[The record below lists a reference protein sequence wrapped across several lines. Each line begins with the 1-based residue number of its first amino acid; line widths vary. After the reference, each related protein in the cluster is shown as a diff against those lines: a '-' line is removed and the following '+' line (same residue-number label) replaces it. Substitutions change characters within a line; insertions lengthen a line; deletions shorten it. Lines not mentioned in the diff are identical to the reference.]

1 MQALAQ
7 TAEAISKT
15 TKKTEKVRLLADY
28 FAGLPAEVGAQ
39 SAIYLSGKT
48 FPAYSETT
56 LNVGGSLLWRAVA
69 ELSHASSE
77 EMSAAY
83 RKYGDL
89 GSASCDLLQD
99 RAPKESRLSVEDF
112 SSKLVEIAAAR
123 GPAAK
128 SAVLVDLLSRAT
140 PLEAKY
146 IIKIITGDL
155 RIGLKESLVEEAI
168 GKAFDATEAEVRR
181 ANMLLGDISEALR
194 LAAERRLSE
203 ARMRMYHPIAMMLAT
218 PVETAEEAFAC
229 FEDAQV
235 EDKYDGIRAQVH
247 CGGMDTNDQ
256 PNRVRIFSRTYD
268 DVTGSFPELVPYFER
283 FPAPVILDG
292 EIVAWQR
299 ASESADDAPYGRA
312 LPFSALQTRLG
323 RKKITAEMI
332 RNVPVAYLAFDV
344 LYAKEELIIDKPLR
358 ERRRFLEEI
367 IGKVDLSQVKL
378 GDPEAQAQ
386 LCFEQDIAADQQ
398 LHSQVLL
405 APAQRASSPE
415 EIDRIFDEARARGN
429 EGLMIKD
436 LSSAY
441 LPGRRGRWWM
451 KMKRELATLDVVVTV
466 AEYGHGKRAPWL
478 SDYTFAVRGN
488 DDGKLLNVGK
498 AYSGVTDEEIKRL
511 TEWFLAH
518 TVVDEGWRKLVE
530 PTIVLE
536 VAFNNVMISD
546 RHESG
551 YALRFPRIVRIRED
565 KKADEIDTL
574 DRVKQIYEEE
584 VVRMRNTK
592 LTTKDTKVQEGG

>member
-1 MQALAQ
+1 MQSLAQ

-15 TKKTEKVRLLADY
+15 TKKTEKVKLLSEY
-28 FAGLPAEVGAQ
+28 FVRVPVETAAQ

-56 LNVGGSLLWRAVA
+56 LNVGGSLLWRAVG

-83 RKYGDL
+83 RQYGDL
-89 GSASCDLLQD
+89 GSASYDLLQQ
-99 RAPKESRLSVEDF
+99 RAPRESHLSVEDF
-112 SSKLVEIAAAR
+112 TAKLVEIAAAR

-128 SAVLVDLLSRAT
+128 SAVLIDLLSRST
-140 PLEAKY
+140 PLETKY

-168 GKAFDATEAEVRR
+168 GKAFSATEAEVRR

-229 FEDAQV
+229 FVDAQV

-247 CGGMDTNDQ
+247 CGGMDAAGR

-268 DVTGSFPELVPYFER
+268 DVTGSFPELVPYFEQ
-283 FPAPVILDG
+283 FTAPVILDG
-292 EIVAWQR
+292 EILAWQR
-299 ASESADDAPYGRA
+299 TSDLSQEAALGRA

-323 RKKITAEMI
+323 RKKVTAELI
-332 RNVPVAYLAFDV
+332 KSAPIAYFAFDL
-344 LYAKEELIIDKPLR
+344 LYAHDDLIIDKLLR
-358 ERRRFLEEI
+358 ERRQILEEL
-367 IGKVDLSQVKL
+367 IGSVDFSGAKFSA
-378 GDPEAQAQ
+378 PETQLQAQ
-386 LCFEQDIAADQQ
+386 LCFETVTVEDQQ
-398 LHSQVLL
+398 PHSQVQL

-415 EIDRIFDEARARGN
+415 EIDRIFDAARARGN

-436 LSSAY
+436 LNSAY
-441 LPGRRGRWWM
+441 QPGRRGQWWM
-451 KMKRELATLDVVVTV
+451 KMKRELATLDVVVTA

-478 SDYTFAVRGN
+478 SDYTFAVRGEN
-488 DDGKLLNVGK
+488 GKLLNVGK
-498 AYSGVTDEEIKRL
+498 AYSGVTDEEIKKL
-511 TEWFLAH
+511 TEWLLAH
-518 TVVDEGWRKLVE
+518 TMVDEGWRKLVE
-530 PTIVLE
+530 PSVVLE

-546 RHESG
+546 RHDSG

-565 KKADEIDTL
+565 KTPQEIDTVE
-574 DRVKQIYEEE
+574 RVRQIYEEE
-584 VVRMRNTK
+584 LVRMK
-592 LTTKDTKVQEGG
+592 DSHLTTKDTKGN

>member
-15 TKKTEKVRLLADY
+15 TKKTEKVRLLAEY
-28 FAGLPAEVGAQ
+28 LTSVPAEVAAE
-39 SAIYLSGKT
+39 SAIYISGKT
-48 FPAYSETT
+48 FPAYTETT
-56 LNVGGSLLWRAVA
+56 LNVGGSLLWRAVG

-89 GSASCDLLQD
+89 GSASFDLLQHK
-99 RAPKESRLSVEDF
+99 APKDSQLSVKDF
-112 SSKLVEIAAAR
+112 TSKLVEIAAVR

-168 GKAFDATEAEVRR
+168 GKAFGATEAEVRR

-194 LAAERRLSE
+194 LAAEQRLSE

-229 FEDAQV
+229 FDDAQV

-247 CGGMDTNDQ
+247 CGGVDATGR

-268 DVTGSFPELVPYFER
+268 DVTGSFPELVPYFEQS
-283 FPAPVILDG
+283 PDPVIFDG
-292 EIVAWQR
+292 EILAWQR
-299 ASESADDAPYGRA
+299 TSELADQSPHGRA

-323 RKKITAEMI
+323 RKKVTAEMI
-332 RNVPVAYLAFDV
+332 RSAPVAYLAFDV
-344 LYAKEELIIDKPLR
+344 LYAREELIIDKPLR
-358 ERRRFLEEI
+358 ERRQILEELI
-367 IGKVDLSQVKL
+367 ASVDFSTAKPCEL
-378 GDPEAQAQ
+378 EAQVQGQFRFDPAS
-386 LCFEQDIAADQQ
+386 AADEQ

-405 APAQRASSPE
+405 APAQQASSPE

-436 LSSAY
+436 LNSAY
-441 LPGRRGRWWM
+441 LPGRRGQWWV

-478 SDYTFAVRGN
+478 SDYTFAVRN
-488 DDGKLLNVGK
+488 ENGKLVNVGK
-498 AYSGVTDEEIKRL
+498 AYSGVTDEEIKKL

-518 TVVDEGWRKLVE
+518 TLVDEGWRKLVE
-530 PTIVLE
+530 PSIVLE

-565 KKADEIDTL
+565 KSVDEIDTVE
-574 DRVKQIYEEE
+574 RVRKIYEEE
-584 VVRMRNTK
+584 LVRMKHTK
-592 LTTKDTKVQEGG
+592 LTAKDTK